1 MIGILVTDII
11 LLTTMLVGLIRL
23 RRASGGKFELGRLLL
38 KQVRC
43 QWLLLLTIE
52 FLIRKST
59 FRSQGRHLALD
70 CHRLRDSSNSTSVYS
85 IVPFFLFI
93 FMS

>member
-59 FRSQGRHLALD
+59 FRS
-70 CHRLRDSSNSTSVYS
+70 
-85 IVPFFLFI
+85 
-93 FMS
+93 